1 MNKNI
6 DEKALKLQIV
16 EKLKRIFDPEIP
28 VNIYD
33 LGLIYKIELNQVEQ
47 YSHCFIQM
55 TLTSPTCPVADSL
68 LADVKYYV
76 EVLDDIDE
84 VNVQLVFDPMWNFD
98 MMSEEAKEIMK
109 VTGTAI

>member
-1 MNKNI
+1 
-6 DEKALKLQIV
+6 
-16 EKLKRIFDPEIP
+16 
-28 VNIYD
+28 
-33 LGLIYKIELNQVEQ
+33 
-47 YSHCFIQM
+47 M